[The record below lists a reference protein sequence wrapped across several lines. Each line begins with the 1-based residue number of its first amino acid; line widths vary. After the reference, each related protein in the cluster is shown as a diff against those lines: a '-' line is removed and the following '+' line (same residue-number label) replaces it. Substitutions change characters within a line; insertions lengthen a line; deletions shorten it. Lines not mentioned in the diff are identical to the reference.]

1 MTDLN
6 KMFPEFAEMDF
17 KKRDVVILPV
27 KSIADNWGRDNIFNC
42 PHELLWTGKLHLKEL
57 EELYNCTEEREKELS
72 CYECWRRA
80 SEIVMKHYFGEGRD
94 GKKKS

>member
-6 KMFPEFAEMDF
+6 KMFPELLSMDF
-17 KKRDVVILPV
+17 SKRDVVILPIE
-27 KSIADNWGRDNIFNC
+27 SIIDTC
-42 PHELLWTGKLHLKEL
+42 PNELLWTGKLHLKEL
-57 EELYNCTEEREKELS
+57 EYLCNCTDDNREEDLT

-80 SEIVMKHYFGEGRD
+80 SEIVMEHYFGEGKD

>member
-17 KKRDVVILPV
+17 EKRDVVILPIE
-27 KSIADNWGRDNIFNC
+27 SITDNC
-42 PHELLWTGKLHLKEL
+42 PNKLLWTGNPYLEEL
-57 EELYNCTEEREKELS
+57 EELCDCENENKDENIT

-80 SEIVMKHYFGEGRD
+80 SKIAMEHYFGKERLER
-94 GKKKS
+94 

>member
-6 KMFPEFAEMDF
+6 KMFPELTKMDF
-17 KKRDVVILPV
+17 TKRDVVVLPIE
-27 KSIADNWGRDNIFNC
+27 SIVDNLENAC
-42 PHELLWTGKLHLKEL
+42 PNELLWVGGRCLKEL
-57 EELYNCTEEREKELS
+57 EELCNCTANNRAEDLS

-80 SEIVMKHYFGEGRD
+80 SIIVMEHYFGGKED